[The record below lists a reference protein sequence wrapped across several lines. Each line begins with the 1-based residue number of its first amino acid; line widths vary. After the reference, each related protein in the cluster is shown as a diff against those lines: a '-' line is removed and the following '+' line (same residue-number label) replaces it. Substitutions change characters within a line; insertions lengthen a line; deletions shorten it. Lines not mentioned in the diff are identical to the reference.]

1 MQCPQCQA
9 ENPDQA
15 KFCLECG
22 AKLQAVCPQ
31 CGAALPPQ
39 AKFCF
44 ECGARIEAPAPTLPP
59 APTPAA
65 LPPTDAALAEAL
77 KRLIPKEF
85 AERLLATR
93 GKAGSE
99 RRMVTIL
106 FSDVRGSTSMAEKLD
121 PEDVMEIMN
130 GAFEVLIPP
139 VYKHEGTLARL
150 MGDAILAFFG
160 APLAHEDDP
169 ERAIRAALE
178 IVAGAK
184 EYAARLEQERSISGF
199 NVRVGINTGLV
210 VVGEVGSDL
219 RVEYTAMG
227 DAINLAARMEQSAP
241 VGGILISRDTY
252 LQVRGLFEVQA
263 LEPVTVKG
271 KAEPVQVYVVQRAKP
286 RAFHL
291 ATRGV
296 EGIETRMIGREG
308 ELKRLQDAFLLAH
321 EDGERQMVTV
331 VGESGVGKTRLL
343 YEFEGWVEQIPQPI
357 RYFRGRA
364 GPELQNVPYALLRD
378 LFVLRFDIQDSDPA
392 RVVRDKL
399 ERGLGEWLGTDGQ
412 GQMKA
417 HLIGQLLGFDFSASP
432 HLQGV
437 LDDAKQLRD
446 RALIYLDDLFR
457 AAAALATVVILLEDI
472 QWADDSSLDVINH
485 LAGTLGARDHAP
497 FLFVCLARPTLH
509 DRRLHWG
516 EGQTFH
522 ARLELH
528 PLSTMDS
535 RRLVAEIL
543 QRVGEVPTSLRDAV
557 VSGADGN
564 PLYVE
569 ELIKVMIEEGV
580 IVKSPAGD
588 LYGDDGRGPWHV
600 EQSRLADLRVPPT
613 LTGVLQARLDSLPMD
628 QRAIL
633 QQAAVVGRTF
643 WDLVVVRIGQ
653 ATGEG
658 LGEEDVPVVLSA
670 LRSREMVDHKETS
683 AFAGAQEFIFRH
695 AALREVA
702 YESIL
707 KKVRRGYHALVADWL
722 MEQSRER
729 TSEYT
734 GLIAEHLE
742 KAGRTDEA
750 LAYLWQA
757 GDQAAAQYANGE
769 AVRFFSRALD
779 LLQTVE
785 QEPVEACKQEYVLLS
800 GREGAYKLLGNRQAQ
815 ATDLERLTALA
826 EGMDDVRCC
835 GEVALRYAAYYDAVS
850 DFPAA
855 FGAAGRAIQCSEQAG
870 DLPKKIDGMVAQARA
885 LWRQGTFDQAE
896 QHLLEALALSQQHD
910 YQRGMGNSLQSLGN
924 VRFFKGDLQGA
935 RTYWEEAL
943 TLHRAQG
950 QRRNEAMTLGNLVAA
965 CGSQRD
971 LIPGRVYSEQA
982 LTIYQTIGDRRGEAT
997 ALSNL
1002 AGISHQLGDLAATRH
1017 YYERSLA
1024 LCQTTGDRQ
1033 SESGA
1038 LNNLALVLHDQGN
1051 YQAAQRYAE
1060 EALTIKRAIGDRR
1073 GEGYA
1078 LNHLALALEGLGD
1091 VEAAAAAY
1099 EQALQLRREIGQ
1111 LACAVDDE
1119 AGLARVALKQGR
1131 IDLAASHVEQ
1141 ALGGIAERGVEGIEY
1156 PVRVY
1161 LTAADLF
1168 QATGQPDRTREML
1181 AAADRLVQERAE
1193 HIGDEAIRRGFLEGV
1208 PLHRQL
1214 YERLQA

>member
-44 ECGARIEAPAPTLPP
+44 ECGFKIGAPAPAPP
-59 APTPAA
+59 PPPTPAA
-65 LPPTDAALAEAL
+65 PPPTEAALAEAL
-77 KRLIPKEF
+77 KRLVPQEF
-85 AERLLATR
+85 ADRLLATR

-106 FSDVRGSTSMAEKLD
+106 FSDVKGSTAMAEKLD

-169 ERAIRAALE
+169 ERAVRAALE
-178 IVAGAK
+178 IVAGAQ
-184 EYAARLEQERSISGF
+184 EYASRLEKERRIPGF

-286 RAFHL
+286 RAFRL
-291 ATRGV
+291 ATRGI
-296 EGIETRMIGREG
+296 EGIETRMVGRDG

-321 EDGERQMVTV
+321 EDGQRQMATV

-343 YEFEGWVEQIPQPI
+343 YEFEGWLEQIPQPI

-392 RVVRDKL
+392 RVVHDKL
-399 ERGLGEWLGTDGQ
+399 ERGLGEWLGTGEQ

-417 HLIGQLLGFDFSASP
+417 HVIGQLLGFDFSASP
-432 HLQGV
+432 HLQGI
-437 LDDAKQLRD
+437 LDDARQLRD
-446 RALIYLDDLFR
+446 RALIYLDELFR

-472 QWADDSSLDVINH
+472 QWADDSTLDAINH
-485 LAGTLGARDHAP
+485 LAATLGARGHAP
-497 FLFVCLARPTLH
+497 FLFVCLARPSLQ
-509 DRRLHWG
+509 DRRPHWG
-516 EGQTFH
+516 EGQAFH
-522 ARLELH
+522 ARIELH

-535 RRLVAEIL
+535 RRLVADVL
-543 QRVGEVPTSLRDAV
+543 QRVDEVPTSLRDAV

-580 IVKSPAGD
+580 IVKAAAGD
-588 LYGDDGRGPWHV
+588 GQGKTWRV
-600 EQSRLADLRVPPT
+600 EQARLADLRVPPT
-613 LTGVLQARLDSLPMD
+613 LTGVLQARLDSLPID
-628 QRAIL
+628 QRSIL

-643 WDLVVVRIGQ
+643 WDLVVARIGQ
-653 ATGEG
+653 STGEG
-658 LGEEDVPVVLSA
+658 VADEEIPTVLSA
-670 LRSREMVDHKETS
+670 LRGREMVDHKETS
-683 AFAGAQEFIFRH
+683 AFAGAQEFVFRH

-707 KKVRRGYHALVADWL
+707 KKVRKGYHALVADWL
-722 MEQSRER
+722 MEQSGER

-750 LAYLWQA
+750 LVYLWQA
-757 GDQAAAQYANGE
+757 GDQAAAQYANSE
-769 AVRFFSRALD
+769 AVRFLSRALD
-779 LLQTVE
+779 LLQAVE
-785 QEPVEACKQEYVLLS
+785 QPPAETGKQEYMLLL
-800 GREGAYKLLGNRQAQ
+800 GREGAYKLLGDRQAQ
-815 ATDLERLTALA
+815 AADLERLTALA
-826 EGMDDVRCC
+826 EAMEDVRAC
-835 GEVALRYAAYYDAVS
+835 GEVAQRYAAYYDAIS
-850 DFPAA
+850 SFPAA
-855 FGAAGRAIQCSEQAG
+855 FDAAGRAIQYGEQAG
-870 DLPKKIDGMVAQARA
+870 DPPKIVDGMVAQARA
-885 LWRQGTFDQAE
+885 LWRQGSFDQAE
-896 QHLLEALALSQQHD
+896 ERLLEALALSQQGD
-910 YQRGMGNSLQSLGN
+910 YQRGMGNSLQSMGN
-924 VRFFKGDLQGA
+924 VRYFKGDLPGA
-935 RTYWEEAL
+935 RTCWEEAL
-943 TLHRAQG
+943 ALHRVTG
-950 QRRNEAMTLGNLVAA
+950 QRRNEAMTLSNLVAA
-965 CGSQRD
+965 CGSMRD
-971 LIPGRVYSEQA
+971 LIAGRAYSEQA
-982 LTIYQTIGDRRGEAT
+982 LTIYQTMGDRRGEAT

-1002 AGISHQLGDLAATRH
+1002 AGITHQLGDLASARH
-1017 YYERSLA
+1017 YFERSLA

-1038 LNNLALVLHDQGN
+1038 LSNLALVLYDQGD
-1051 YQAAQRYAE
+1051 YQQARRYAE
-1060 EALTIKRAIGDRR
+1060 EALAIKQAIGDRR

-1078 LNHLALALEGLGD
+1078 LNHLALALEGLGQ

-1111 LACAVDDE
+1111 MACAVDDE
-1119 AGLARVALKQGR
+1119 AGLARVALGR
-1131 IDLAASHVEQ
+1131 GQADQALARVEQ
-1141 ALGGIAERGVEGIEY
+1141 ALAGIAQHGVEGIEY

-1161 LTAADLF
+1161 LTAADVL
-1168 QATGQPDRTREML
+1168 QAAGQAERAGEML
-1181 AAADRLVQERAE
+1181 AAAGRLVRERAE
-1193 HIGDEAIRRGFLEGV
+1193 QIGDEAIRTSFLEQV

-1214 YERLQA
+1214 YERMRG

>member
-9 ENPDQA
+9 DNPDQA

-22 AKLQAVCPQ
+22 ARLQAVCPQ

-44 ECGARIEAPAPTLPP
+44 ECGAKIGAPPAAPAPAPVP
-59 APTPAA
+59 AGP
-65 LPPTDAALAEAL
+65 PPTEAALAEAL
-77 KRLIPKEF
+77 KRLVPKEF
-85 AERLLATR
+85 ADRLLATR

-106 FSDVRGSTSMAEKLD
+106 FSDVKGSTAMAEKLD

-184 EYAARLEQERSISGF
+184 EYAARLEKERRIPGF
-199 NVRVGINTGLV
+199 NVRVGVNTGLV

-263 LEPVTVKG
+263 LDPVTVKG
-271 KAEPVQVYVVQRAKP
+271 KAEPVPVYVVQRAKP
-286 RAFHL
+286 RAFRL

-296 EGIETRMIGREG
+296 EGIETRMVGREG
-308 ELKRLQDAFLLAH
+308 ELKRLQDAFLLAQ
-321 EDGERQMVTV
+321 EDGRRQMATV

-343 YEFEGWVEQIPQPI
+343 YELEGWLEQIPQPI

-392 RVVRDKL
+392 RVVHDKL
-399 ERGLGEWLGTDGQ
+399 ERGLGEWLGTDEQ

-417 HLIGQLLGFDFSASP
+417 HVIGQLLGFDFTASP
-432 HLQGV
+432 HLAGV
-437 LDDAKQLRD
+437 LEDARQLRD
-446 RALIYLDDLFR
+446 RALIYLDELFR
-457 AAAALATVVILLEDI
+457 ASAALATVVILLEDI
-472 QWADDSSLDVINH
+472 QWADDSSLDAINH
-485 LAGTLGARDHAP
+485 LAGTLGARGHAP
-497 FLFVCLARPTLH
+497 FLFVCLARPSLS
-509 DRRLHWG
+509 DRRPHWG
-516 EGQTFH
+516 EGQAFH
-522 ARLELH
+522 ARIELH

-543 QRVGEVPTSLRDAV
+543 QRVEEVPTSLRDAV
-557 VSGADGN
+557 VTGADGN

-580 IVKSPAGD
+580 IVKTAEEG
-588 LYGDDGRGPWHV
+588 GRGKPWRV
-600 EQSRLADLRVPPT
+600 EQARLADLRVPPT
-613 LTGVLQARLDSLPMD
+613 LTGVLQARLDGLPME
-628 QRAIL
+628 QRSIL

-643 WDLVVVRIGQ
+643 WDLVVARIGQ
-653 ATGEG
+653 STGEG
-658 LGEEDVPVVLSA
+658 LGDEEIPEVLSA
-670 LRSREMVDHKETS
+670 LRGREMVDHKETS
-683 AFAGAQEFIFRH
+683 AFAGAQEFVFRH

-707 KKVRRGYHALVADWL
+707 KKVRKGYHALVADWL
-722 MEQSRER
+722 MEQSGER

-750 LAYLWQA
+750 LVYLWQA

-769 AVRFFSRALD
+769 AVRFFGRALD
-779 LLQTVE
+779 LLQVVE
-785 QEPVEACKQEYVLLS
+785 QPPAEARKQEYMLLL
-800 GREGAYKLLGNRQAQ
+800 GREGAYKLLGDRQAQ
-815 ATDLERLTALA
+815 AADLERLAALSEA
-826 EGMDDVRCC
+826 MGDVRCS
-835 GEVALRYAAYYDAVS
+835 GEVAQRYAAYYDAIS
-850 DFPAA
+850 SFQAA
-855 FGAAGRAIQCSEQAG
+855 FDAAGRAIEFGEQAG
-870 DLPKKIDGMVAQARA
+870 DPPRKVDGMVAQARA
-885 LWRQGTFDQAE
+885 LWRQGMFDPAE
-896 QHLLEALALSQQHD
+896 EHLLEALALSQQHD
-910 YQRGMGNSLQSLGN
+910 YQRGMGNSLQSMGN
-924 VRFFKGDLQGA
+924 VRYFKGDLPGA
-935 RTYWEEAL
+935 RTCWEEAL
-943 TLHRAQG
+943 ATHRATG
-950 QRRNEAMTLGNLVAA
+950 QRRNEAMTVSNLVSA
-965 CGSQRD
+965 CASMRD
-971 LIPGRVYSEQA
+971 LIAGRGYSEQA
-982 LTIYQTIGDRRGEAT
+982 LTIYQTMGDRRGEAT

-1002 AGISHQLGDLAATRH
+1002 AGITHELGDLDSTRL

-1033 SESGA
+1033 SESGV
-1038 LNNLALVLHDQGN
+1038 LNNLALVRHDQGD
-1051 YQAAQRYAE
+1051 YQAARRYAE
-1060 EALTIKRAIGDRR
+1060 EALAIKQAIGDRR

-1078 LNHLALALEGLGD
+1078 LNHLALALEGLGETA
-1091 VEAAAAAY
+1091 EANGAY
-1099 EQALQLRREIGQ
+1099 ERALQLRREIGQ

-1119 AGLARVALKQGR
+1119 AGLARVALKQG
-1131 IDLAASHVEQ
+1131 DLDRAVAHVEQ
-1141 ALGGIAERGVEGIEY
+1141 ALDGIAQHGVEGIEY

-1161 LTAADLF
+1161 LTAAGVLEAAG
-1168 QATGQPDRTREML
+1168 QAARAGEML
-1181 AAADRLVQERAE
+1181 AAANRLVQERAE
-1193 HIGDEAIRRGFLEGV
+1193 RIGDEAIRRSFLEQV

-1214 YERLQA
+1214 KERLAG